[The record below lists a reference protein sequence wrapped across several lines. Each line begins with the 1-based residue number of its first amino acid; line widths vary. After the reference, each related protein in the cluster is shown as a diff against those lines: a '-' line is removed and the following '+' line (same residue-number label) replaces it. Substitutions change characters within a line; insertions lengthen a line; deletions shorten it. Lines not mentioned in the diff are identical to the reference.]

1 MYGLLDIPWVYGCSQ
16 QFFAPGAA
24 VAVTRAIRRLLQRLP
39 PARIIVDV
47 GCGPSSWL
55 KRVGLQPVG
64 VDRSWPYVARYGH
77 GARAVMAL
85 ADALPFASRSV
96 DAVWSFFL
104 FHHVPDDVAR
114 TAVSEMLRICR
125 PGGSVVVCDGVMPR
139 SAWRR
144 PIAYAIRRWDRGAF
158 MRREDEVRSLLPSHA
173 RFRAERMTYAF
184 NGLELLMC
192 WAKPDASSVESIA
205 ALPASGAARRP

>member
-1 MYGLLDIPWVYGCSQ
+1 MYGLLDIPWVYECSQ

-39 PARIIVDV
+39 PARTIVDV

-64 VDRSWPYVARYGH
+64 VDRSWPYAARYGH

-85 ADALPFASRSV
+85 ADALPFASQSV

-104 FHHVPDDVAR
+104 LHHVPDAVAR
-114 TAVSEMLRICR
+114 MVVAEMLRICR
-125 PGGSVVVCDGVMPR
+125 PGGSVVICDGVMPR
-139 SAWRR
+139 AAWRR
-144 PIAYAIRRWDRGAF
+144 PMAYAIRRWDRGAC
-158 MRREDEVRSLLPSHA
+158 MRREDEVRSLLPASA
-173 RFRAERMTYAF
+173 GFQAERMTYAL
-184 NGLELLMC
+184 NGLELLLC
-192 WAKPDASSVESIA
+192 WTRLTTPPRTWTITPQVSEVA
-205 ALPASGAARRP
+205 G